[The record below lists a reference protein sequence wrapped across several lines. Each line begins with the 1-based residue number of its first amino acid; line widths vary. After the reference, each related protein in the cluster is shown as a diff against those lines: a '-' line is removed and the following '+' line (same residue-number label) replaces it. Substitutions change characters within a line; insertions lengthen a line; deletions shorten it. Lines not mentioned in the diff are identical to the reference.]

1 MPRVAIKPLIDSEP
15 VKYGLLLGLYLD
27 NGCDRCGSDSYVAV
41 VQLDGM
47 GMVVSLIHPSRVVL
61 LSDSGRD

>member
-1 MPRVAIKPLIDSEP
+1 MPRVAIKPLSDSEP

-27 NGCDRCGSDSYVAV
+27 SGSDSYVAV